1 MLPRVLTWAQPVGR
15 WANLVEV
22 NEWEPAPRE
31 SLKGI
36 NALSIA
42 VIGFLVGYLFA
53 TIYVLVEL
61 TVTGA
66 PANATATNSL
76 GALIANLLGLWTG
89 LLAAVIYAS
98 KKRGSGSLRSDFG
111 LNRVVLQDVVIGV
124 PIGIL
129 GQLVIIPLL
138 YYPFERMIPNLS
150 EKLSQPAQTI
160 TGLGHGF
167 GLLILALFLAVGAPI
182 VEELYFRGLLLGSLK
197 YRFSRF
203 PESVSSFLA
212 AVISALLFGLAHG
225 EPLQLLG
232 LAFFGLILAAMRLKF
247 GRLGPGMFAHGA
259 FNAVTLIALI
269 KIH

>member
-1 MLPRVLTWAQPVGR
+1 M
-15 WANLVEV
+15 EV
-22 NEWEPAPRE
+22 NQWEPAPRE
-31 SLKGI
+31 PSLRGI

-42 VIGFLVGYLFA
+42 VVGFLVGYLFA

-61 TVTGA
+61 TVTNAPVGA
-66 PANATATNSL
+66 SATNSL

-98 KKRGSGSLRSDFG
+98 KKRGSGSLRTDFG
-111 LNRVVLQDVVIGV
+111 LYPIALQDLI
-124 PIGIL
+124 IGIPVGLL
-129 GQLVIIPLL
+129 GQLVVIPLL
-138 YYPFERMIPNLS
+138 YYPFEHMVPNLS
-150 EKLSQPAQTI
+150 EKLSQPAQSI

-167 GLLILALFLAVGAPI
+167 GLIVLAFFLTVGAPV

-197 YRFSRF
+197 HRFSRL
-203 PESVSSFLA
+203 PDSLSSFLA
-212 AVISALLFGLAHG
+212 AVISAVLFGLAHG

-232 LAFFGLILAAMRLKF
+232 LAFFGLILAALRLKF

-259 FNAVTLIALI
+259 FNAVTLIALL